1 MKYDF
6 IIVGAGSAG
15 CVLANRLSANPE
27 NEVLLLEA
35 GGKDNHPYITMP
47 GAYSKLHKSK
57 FDWGFWTEPQKHIN
71 NRKLYLP
78 RGKALGGSSTTNAM
92 AYVRGNKADFDE
104 WASLGN
110 EGWSYEEVLPFF
122 KKSEVNQCMNH
133 MDREFHGTTGEL
145 NVTLAR
151 HFKTPFGKA
160 FVDAAIQSGIPENKD
175 YNGEQQNGAG
185 PFQFTIKD
193 GRRHSGADAFLKTIL
208 SRPNLTVKTG
218 ITVNKIQLI
227 GGRATGVEVLT
238 SKTNSQIFETKN
250 EIILSAGAFNSPQI
264 LMRSGIGEKVE
275 LAQHGID
282 CLHEL
287 PGVGKNLQD
296 HLMFHISATANQQV
310 GLNHHI
316 KLLNQVKA
324 SVGFYTS
331 GKGPFTIGPLESVA
345 FVNLDEPNGRTN
357 FQYHFSPIHVGKTYD
372 YDLYDINTLPKTD
385 GFSIIPTLLLP
396 KSRGTVSLKS
406 NNPFDAPIIQPN
418 FLEQEDDLK
427 TLVKGGR
434 KAIEIINQKAFDPYR
449 KHNNYPDNIED
460 DEVLI
465 DHIKKCVETIYHPVG
480 TCKMGRD
487 EMAVVD
493 SKLRVHGVEGLRVVD
508 ASIMPTV
515 VAGNT
520 NAAVYMIAEKCAS
533 LLVGSEEFKV

>member
-15 CVLANRLSANPE
+15 CVLANRLSANSSH
-27 NEVLLLEA
+27 EVLLLEA
-35 GGKDNHPYITMP
+35 GGKDSHPYITMP
-47 GAYSKLHKSK
+47 GAYPKLHKSK
-57 FDWGFWTEPQKHIN
+57 FDWGFWSEPQKHIN

-110 EGWSYEEVLPFF
+110 EGWSYDEVLPYF
-122 KKSEVNQCMNH
+122 KKSEANESMNH
-133 MDREFHGTTGEL
+133 LERTFHGTTGEL

-160 FVDAAIQSGIPENKD
+160 FIDAAIQSGLPRNDD
-175 YNGEQQNGAG
+175 YNGSQQNGAS

-193 GRRHSGADAFLKTIL
+193 GKRHSSANAFLKPVM

-218 ITVNKIQLI
+218 VSVDKIQLT
-227 GGRATGVEVLT
+227 GGKATGVIVQT
-238 SKTNSQIFETKN
+238 SKNNTQTFESKN
-250 EIILSAGAFNSPQI
+250 QIILSAGAFNSPQI
-264 LMRSGIGEKVE
+264 LLRSGIGDKEE
-275 LAQHGID
+275 LAQHGIT

-296 HLMFHISATANQQV
+296 HLMYHIGATAIQQE
-310 GLNHHI
+310 GLNHHV
-316 KLLNQVKA
+316 KLFNQAKA
-324 SVGFYTS
+324 GIRFYTQR
-331 GKGPFTIGPLESVA
+331 KGPFTIGPLESVA
-345 FVNLDEPNGRTN
+345 FMNLDNPNGRTN
-357 FQYHFSPIHVGKTYD
+357 FQFHFSPMHVGKTYD
-372 YDLYDINTLPKTD
+372 YDLYDVNSIPTTD

-406 NNPFDAPIIQPN
+406 KSPFDAPIIQPN
-418 FLEQEDDLK
+418 FLENEDDLK

-434 KAIEIINQKAFDPYR
+434 KAIEIINQKAFEPYK
-449 KHNNYPDNIED
+449 KHNNYPDHIED

-465 DHIKKCVETIYHPVG
+465 EHIKKTVETIYHPVG
-480 TCKMGRD
+480 TCKMGND

-493 SKLRVHGVEGLRVVD
+493 ASLRVHGVESLAVVD

-520 NAAVYMIAEKCAS
+520 NAAVYMIAEKFCD
-533 LLVGSEEFKV
+533 LKSEALKV